1 VEEKRLSID
10 TTNIDSKN
18 KKIAQKILDAEDL
31 DELKDLTALFNIN
44 NQKRNALRILK
55 MNNLLD
61 DVTDNI
67 IQRFEKNPH
76 NFSNDDLL
84 KYLQV
89 TENAIDR
96 ATKNLN
102 MVEETPAIQ
111 MMQNNQVNINI
122 NDGLDRE
129 SRLRVTDTV
138 KQILNKLSTM
148 TDSDNSVIEIN
159 PEDN

>member
-1 VEEKRLSID
+1 MEEKRLSID

-18 KKIAQKILDAEDL
+18 KNIAQKILDAEDL
-31 DELKDLTALFNIN
+31 DELKDLTTLFNVN

-138 KQILNKLSTM
+138 KQILSKLSNM
-148 TDSDNSVIEIN
+148 TDSDNPVIEIN

>member
-1 VEEKRLSID
+1 MEEKRLSID

-18 KKIAQKILDAEDL
+18 KNIAQKILDAEDL

-122 NDGLDRE
+122 NDGFDRE

>member
-1 VEEKRLSID
+1 MEEKRLSID

-18 KKIAQKILDAEDL
+18 KNIAQKILDAEDL

-138 KQILNKLSTM
+138 KQILDKLSTM

>member
-1 VEEKRLSID
+1 MEEKRLSID

-18 KKIAQKILDAEDL
+18 ENIAQKILDAEDL

>member
-1 VEEKRLSID
+1 MEEKRLSID

-18 KKIAQKILDAEDL
+18 KDIAQKILDAEDL
-31 DELKDLTALFNIN
+31 DELKDLTTLFNVN

>member
-1 VEEKRLSID
+1 MEEKRLSID

-18 KKIAQKILDAEDL
+18 KNIAQKILDAEDL

>member
-1 VEEKRLSID
+1 MEEKRLSID

-18 KKIAQKILDAEDL
+18 KDIAQKILDAEDL

>member
-1 VEEKRLSID
+1 MEEKRLSID

-18 KKIAQKILDAEDL
+18 KNIAQKILDAEDL
-31 DELKDLTALFNIN
+31 DELKDLTTLFNVN

-76 NFSNDDLL
+76 NLSNDDLL

-138 KQILNKLSTM
+138 KQILSKLSNM
-148 TDSDNSVIEIN
+148 TDSDNPVIEIN

>member
-1 VEEKRLSID
+1 MEEKRLSID

-18 KKIAQKILDAEDL
+18 KNIAQKILDAEDL
-31 DELKDLTALFNIN
+31 DELKDLTALFNVN

-138 KQILNKLSTM
+138 KQILNKLSNM
-148 TDSDNSVIEIN
+148 TDSDNPVIEIN

>member
-1 VEEKRLSID
+1 MEEKRLSID